1 MKKIVIMGIIIA
13 IALLVQQSSSAALAI
28 RAPKVSPTPTPVI
41 TVVPTDSVPTPI
53 VGCGD
58 SPECNPQ

>member
-1 MKKIVIMGIIIA
+1 MKKILVFGIFA
-13 IALLVQQSSSAALAI
+13 AVLVVLQQSSQALAI

-41 TVVPTDSVPTPI
+41 TVAPTDTVPTP
-53 VGCGD
+53 VTGCGD